1 MRDGPTTAPAS
12 RRDQDLEKMIRKA
25 QEHPGVREVIEVY
38 SRAQVMLMQAQP
50 YLRAARRQIPRVSDR
65 TSA

>member
-1 MRDGPTTAPAS
+1 MRDGRTTAPAS
-12 RRDQDLEKMIRKA
+12 RREQDLEKMTRKA

-50 YLRAARRQIPRVSDR
+50 YLRAGDRSIQSVSDR
-65 TSA
+65 TSG